1 MGSIYPWFKLISTA
15 VIPTFLVVISVCA
28 YCRIMKATLVC
39 PRISASARRSA
50 PDRTQF
56 VAKTLHRAY
65 WPLLGSLFCLG
76 HCLRGLCRLCR
87 SISVP
92 ASKMYIGIS
101 PSPGL
106 LPIHLTL
113 IFNLDL
119 IWSFHWTDR
128 MTLIKVVSGMVR
140 LPTLVF
146 GGASISWW

>member
-1 MGSIYPWFKLISTA
+1 LKDCARPFALWTMLPSGQSLIA
-15 VIPTFLVVISVCA
+15 VGFYRQFNRILV
-28 YCRIMKATLVC
+28 
-39 PRISASARRSA
+39 
-50 PDRTQF
+50 
-56 VAKTLHRAY
+56 
-65 WPLLGSLFCLG
+65 LG

-92 ASKMYIGIS
+92 ASKMDIGIS